1 MREQM
6 LLENWA
12 KSAHEEGA
20 SRSELVEALGRGKQ
34 AGLGEI
40 Q

>member
-1 MREQM
+1 MREQ

-20 SRSELVEALGRGKQ
+20 GRSELAVALGVSKQ
-34 AGLGEI
+34 AALGEI

>member
-6 LLENWA
+6 LQNWA

-20 SRSELVEALGRGKQ
+20 SQSELAEALGMSKQ
-34 AGLGEI
+34 GALGET